1 MAIFT
6 ESTCIDWEVCPPLR
20 CMNEAKYSFLPKFK
34 QEPAMKKYMKDISD
48 AEMLLNSEGIEAKTG
63 IQKGFKIVFR
73 VLDILWNIGSIL
85 TLPMCL
91 TIVGIPCHLIQR
103 LYVWAAQ
110 TGEEAAM
117 QSQADKVI
125 AKVAQLVKEEK
136 DPKKK
141 KAYQDALE
149 NLQKQQKKF
158 NNRDAF

>member
-34 QEPAMKKYMKDISD
+34 QEPEMKKYMKDISD

-110 TGEEAAM
+110 TGEEAAV
-117 QSQADKVI
+117 QSHC
-125 AKVAQLVKEEK
+125 
-136 DPKKK
+136 
-141 KAYQDALE
+141 
-149 NLQKQQKKF
+149 
-158 NNRDAF
+158 

>member
-1 MAIFT
+1 
-6 ESTCIDWEVCPPLR
+6 
-20 CMNEAKYSFLPKFK
+20 MNEAKYSFLPKFK
-34 QEPAMKKYMKDISD
+34 QEPEMKKYMKDISD

-110 TGEEAAM
+110 TGEE
-117 QSQADKVI
+117 
-125 AKVAQLVKEEK
+125 EK

-141 KAYQDALE
+141 KAYQDALD
-149 NLQKQQKKF
+149 NLTKQQNKF

>member
-1 MAIFT
+1 
-6 ESTCIDWEVCPPLR
+6 
-20 CMNEAKYSFLPKFK
+20 MNEAKYSFLPKFK

-85 TLPMCL
+85 TLPICI
-91 TIVGIPCHLIQR
+91 TIIGIPYHLIQR

-110 TGEEAAM
+110 TGEEAAV

-125 AKVAQLVKEEK
+125 TKVGQLVKNEE

-141 KAYQDALE
+141 EEYQKILDKLIA
-149 NLQKQQKKF
+149 QQKKF
-158 NNRDAF
+158 NNRPMI

>member
-6 ESTCIDWEVCPPLR
+6 ESTCIDWEVASPIR
-20 CMNEAKYSFLPKFK
+20 CVNEAKYSLLPKFR
-34 QEPAMKKYMKDISD
+34 QQPEMKKYMKDISD

-73 VLDILWNIGSIL
+73 IIDIIYNIGSIL
-85 TLPMCL
+85 TLPLCI
-91 TIVGIPCHLIQR
+91 TIIGIPYHLLQR

-110 TGEEAAM
+110 TGEEAAV

-125 AKVAQLVKEEK
+125 TKVGQLVKNEE

-141 KAYQDALE
+141 EEYQKILDKLIA
-149 NLQKQQKKF
+149 QQKKF
-158 NNRDAF
+158 NNRPMI